1 MENFKPSLD
10 WAHEFVPSM
19 LWILKTYAIT
29 AVLSLLVLVLLAN
42 FTVWGRQYWRITGD
56 YFKGRK
62 SIGVWAWVAVLLLST
77 IISVR
82 LDVLLSYYGNDL
94 FTSLQVAFQGRGAD
108 NDEMRES
115 GIHGF
120 WMSLIVFA
128 ILATIYISRVML
140 DIYLTQRFIIRW
152 RMWLT
157 DRVTC
162 DWLDDRAYYR
172 TRFTD
177 SDIDNPDQRIQY
189 DVDIFTAGV
198 GSSPNTPMVGT
209 SSTLLFGAI
218 NSLVTVVSFTVIL
231 WNLSGPLTAFGLTLG
246 HALFWVVLIY
256 VVFATIIAFWIG
268 HPLIR
273 LSFRNELTNAV
284 FRYALVRLRDA
295 AEAVGFYRGEDAER
309 GLLRTKFAAII
320 TNYRRFVNR
329 TIALTGW
336 NLSMSQIINPLPLVI
351 QAPRL
356 FKGQIDL
363 GDVTQSSSAFGS
375 IHDSLSFFRNAYDSF
390 AAYRAAIIRLHGLV
404 ETNQAARELPTLT
417 TVDSHDGSVEL
428 KRVEVRTP
436 SGAQLVDPLDVRL
449 EPGETLVIT
458 GRSGAGKTT
467 LLRSLAQL
475 WPYTSG
481 TLCRPTE
488 DHATMF
494 LSQMPYV
501 PLGDLRT
508 VVSYPANSGEISD
521 ENLMRA
527 LSQVALS
534 HLSNRLNDVQDWAKV
549 LSPGEQQRIAFA
561 RVLLTRPRAVF
572 LDESTSA
579 LDEGL
584 EFALYDLVR
593 TELPNT
599 ILVSV
604 SHRHTVEQHHTRHLE
619 LLGEGEWR
627 LGRIAGTE
635 PAPV

>member
-19 LWILKTYAIT
+19 LWILKTYSIT
-29 AVLSLLVLVLLAN
+29 AVLSLLVLVLLAK

-231 WNLSGPLTAFGLTLG
+231 WNLSGPLTMFGLTLG

-320 TNYRRFVNR
+320 ANYRRFVNR

-534 HLSNRLNDVQDWAKV
+534 HLSNRLNDAQDWAKV

>member
-29 AVLSLLVLVLLAN
+29 AVLSLLVLVLLAK

-320 TNYRRFVNR
+320 ANYRRFVNR

-534 HLSNRLNDVQDWAKV
+534 HLANRLNDAQDWAKV

>member
-1 MENFKPSLD
+1 
-10 WAHEFVPSM
+10 M

-29 AVLSLLVLVLLAN
+29 AVLSLLVLVLLAK

-534 HLSNRLNDVQDWAKV
+534 HLSNRLNDVQDCWKV

-561 RVLLTRPRAVF
+561 RVLLTRPRAV
-572 LDESTSA
+572 
-579 LDEGL
+579 
-584 EFALYDLVR
+584 
-593 TELPNT
+593 
-599 ILVSV
+599 
-604 SHRHTVEQHHTRHLE
+604 
-619 LLGEGEWR
+619 
-627 LGRIAGTE
+627 
-635 PAPV
+635 

>member
-231 WNLSGPLTAFGLTLG
+231 WNLSGPLTMFGLTLG

-320 TNYRRFVNR
+320 ANYRRFVNR

-534 HLSNRLNDVQDWAKV
+534 HLANRLNDAQDWAKV

>member
-29 AVLSLLVLVLLAN
+29 AVLSLLVLVLLAK

-534 HLSNRLNDVQDWAKV
+534 HLSNRLNDAQDWAKV

>member
-320 TNYRRFVNR
+320 ANYRRFVNR

>member
-29 AVLSLLVLVLLAN
+29 AVLSLLVLVLLAK

-593 TELPNT
+593 TALPNT

>member
-29 AVLSLLVLVLLAN
+29 AVLSLLVLVLLAK

-320 TNYRRFVNR
+320 ANYRRFVNR

-534 HLSNRLNDVQDWAKV
+534 HLSNRLNDVQDRAQV
-549 LSPGEQQRIAFA
+549 LSPREQQRIAFA

>member
-29 AVLSLLVLVLLAN
+29 AVLSLLVLVLLAK

-218 NSLVTVVSFTVIL
+218 NSLVTVVSFTLIL
-231 WNLSGPLTAFGLTLG
+231 WNLSGPLTMFGLTLG

-534 HLSNRLNDVQDWAKV
+534 HLANRLNDAQDWAKV

-572 LDESTSA
+572 LDEATSA

>member
-19 LWILKTYAIT
+19 LWILKTYSIT
-29 AVLSLLVLVLLAN
+29 AVLSLLVLVLLAK

-231 WNLSGPLTAFGLTLG
+231 WNLSGPLTMFGLTLG

-534 HLSNRLNDVQDWAKV
+534 HLSNRLNDAQDWAKV

>member
-29 AVLSLLVLVLLAN
+29 AVLSLLVLVLLAK

-231 WNLSGPLTAFGLTLG
+231 WNLSGPLTVFGLTLG

-320 TNYRRFVNR
+320 ANYRRFVNR

>member
-320 TNYRRFVNR
+320 ANYRRFVNR

-534 HLSNRLNDVQDWAKV
+534 HLSNRLNDAQDWAKV

>member
-29 AVLSLLVLVLLAN
+29 AVLSLLVLVLLAK

-231 WNLSGPLTAFGLTLG
+231 WNLSGPLTMFGLTLG

-534 HLSNRLNDVQDWAKV
+534 HLSNRLNDAQDWAKV

>member
-231 WNLSGPLTAFGLTLG
+231 WNLSGPLTMFGLTLG

-320 TNYRRFVNR
+320 ANYRRFVNR

-356 FKGQIDL
+356 FKGQIHL

-534 HLSNRLNDVQDWAKV
+534 HLANRLNDAQDWAKV